1 MPELT
6 TVPSSSSSPSSRGPK
21 RSRIVILIVL
31 ALGLLTAS
39 WFFTD
44 QQSEGHQILVT
55 FPGGK
60 VIETEVAD
68 TPEKLLFG
76 LAFREGLPRDAGMLY
91 IFETSDRHRVKTKA
105 FRIPVDMVWVDE
117 SRHVVQVMENVP
129 PCPQDPCPYYGP
141 PPEKV
146 RYLIQ
151 TAASFVK
158 QEQVVPGM
166 ELKFTLRLP

>member
-1 MPELT
+1 VPEFT
-6 TVPSSSSSPSSRGPK
+6 AASPSPSSSSPGPK
-21 RSRIVILIVL
+21 RFRIVILIIL

-39 WFFTD
+39 WFLTD
-44 QQSEGHQILVT
+44 QQQEGHTILVT
-55 FPGGK
+55 FPNGK
-60 VIETEVAD
+60 VLEAEVAD

-76 LAFREGLPRDAGMLY
+76 LAFREGLPPDAGMLY
-91 IFETSDRHRVKTKA
+91 IFETSDLHRVKTKG
-105 FRIPVDMVWVDE
+105 FRIPVDMIWADE
-117 SRHVVQVMENVP
+117 SRHVAQVIENVP

-151 TAASFVK
+151 TAAGFVK
-158 QEQVVPGM
+158 LEQVVPGV